1 MCHEFEVVHHVEV
14 LASWIFLELFE
25 LDVENVPV
33 DLELWLVLVTLTLD
47 LVLEFCKSVGFFV
60 FVKSKGLS
68 IFRSHQVKH
77 LGVLASPFFND
88 VGTSRLRSPLLF
100 LYRSFLH
107 C

>member
-47 LVLEFCKSVGFFV
+47 LVL
-60 FVKSKGLS
+60 
-68 IFRSHQVKH
+68 
-77 LGVLASPFFND
+77 
-88 VGTSRLRSPLLF
+88 
-100 LYRSFLH
+100 
-107 C
+107 